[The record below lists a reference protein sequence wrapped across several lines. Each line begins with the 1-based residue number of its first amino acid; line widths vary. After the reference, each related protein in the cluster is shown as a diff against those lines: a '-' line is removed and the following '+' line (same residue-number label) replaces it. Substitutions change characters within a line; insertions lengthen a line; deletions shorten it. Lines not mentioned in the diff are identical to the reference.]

1 MPDISSFPSADEL
14 TELLGDSFMVRAVGG
29 NFAIEPRLARGQS
42 DEDRE
47 NAIAQAKN
55 LIEAETEGVQFN
67 ITERK
72 MFCLWVNQPA
82 NQAVSAAKAEAE
94 ALREELESIRA
105 ENAELMAFVR
115 EMRAKES
122 KSKGSV
128 AEMVETATG
137 TPA

>member
-1 MPDISSFPSADEL
+1 MTTPFPTADEI
-14 TELLGDSFMVRAVGG
+14 TGLLGDSFMVRAVGG
-29 NFAIEPRLARGQS
+29 NFAVEPRLARGQS

-47 NAIAQAKN
+47 NAIAHAKD
-55 LIEAETEGVQFN
+55 LIEAETEGVSFN

-82 NQAVSAAKAEAE
+82 NQAVSAAKAETE

-105 ENAELMAFVR
+105 ENAELMQFVR
-115 EMRAKES
+115 AMKAKES
-122 KSKGSV
+122 SKGSV

-137 TPA
+137 TPS